1 MPEFIR
7 FLDAVAVTEDIPS
20 KNLRRGQVG
29 TVKDMVSPGVYEVD
43 FSDLKGHVYATAEV
57 QARQLMLLYFEP
69 AKPPS

>member
-1 MPEFIR
+1 MPELIR

-29 TVKDMVSPGVYEVD
+29 TVKDMIAPGVYEVD

-57 QARQLMLLYFEP
+57 RAGQLMLLYFEP